1 MTRTET
7 QSNESLAALTRAVSV
22 SIMER
27 SRMEDRRMRPSK
39 FTEDEIVGALRQVR
53 DGTPAVQICRQL
65 GITETTFY
73 RWRSKHDD
81 LGRIEPREMRDL
93 RDENQKLRQIVA
105 NLLLE
110 QQRTAQSP
118 RRK

>member
-1 MTRTET
+1 
-7 QSNESLAALTRAVSV
+7 VSAPPV
-22 SIMER
+22 LSIMER

-39 FTEDEIVGALRQVR
+39 CTEDEIVGALRQVR

-81 LGRIEPREMRDL
+81 LGRIESREVRDL

-105 NLLLE
+105 NILLD
-110 QQRTAQSP
+110 QQLSAEP
-118 RRK
+118 RRKK

>member
-7 QSNESLAALTRAVSV
+7 QSNESLAALKRAVSV

-27 SRMEDRRMRPSK
+27 SRREDRRMRPSK

-93 RDENQKLRQIVA
+93 RDENQKTSKTNA
-105 NLLLE
+105 C
-110 QQRTAQSP
+110 QQAESRAGSP
-118 RRK
+118 HF

>member
-1 MTRTET
+1 
-7 QSNESLAALTRAVSV
+7 
-22 SIMER
+22 
-27 SRMEDRRMRPSK
+27 MRPSK
-39 FTEDEIVGALRQVR
+39 FTEAEITGALRQVR

-81 LGRIEPREMRDL
+81 VGRIESREFRDL

-105 NLLLE
+105 DLLLD
-110 QQRTAQSP
+110 QHRTTG
-118 RRK
+118 RGKK